1 MGKGKPRII
10 CLYAELTSLQKS
22 AVTVSLIV
30 DGSDKYK
37 ARYVAKRYSQKMGV
51 DYEETFSVQLTVVL
65 STCEAEYMVLAATT
79 QESLYLVQLL
89 EGIEGRQYP
98 PPKVYEDNQGA
109 LALAKNPISRQ
120 RCKHVD
126 IKYHIIRSTVND
138 GKISLDYCTTGQM
151 VADVM
156 TKPATKFKL
165 IKFAKYMIGD

>member
-1 MGKGKPRII
+1 MKGAKRWRFYYVGKGKPRII

-37 ARYVAKRYSQKMGV
+37 ARYVAKGYSQKMGV

-89 EGIEGRQYP
+89 EGTEGRQYP
-98 PPKVYEDNQGA
+98 PPTVRFMRITKV
-109 LALAKNPISRQ
+109 
-120 RCKHVD
+120 H
-126 IKYHIIRSTVND
+126 
-138 GKISLDYCTTGQM
+138 
-151 VADVM
+151 
-156 TKPATKFKL
+156 
-165 IKFAKYMIGD
+165 